1 MSLIVTLDVETTGLK
16 AERDS
21 IIQFSAIKT
30 DESMEYKDILDIYI
44 QCGHH
49 IPEYITN
56 INHISDETL
65 REMGISQKEA
75 IHRIMTFCDG
85 CNTVM
90 GHNVTF
96 DLKFLNALFQKNGI
110 PEMEFLRVIDTLTIA
125 KKKVEGSHKLEVLAK
140 QVGFNSNK
148 FHNSLEDV
156 KATIE
161 VYKWLQAL

>member
-1 MSLIVTLDVETTGLK
+1 MSIVVTLDVETTGLNPQK
-16 AERDS
+16 ED

-30 DESMEYKDILDIYI
+30 DENMEYKDILDIYI
-44 QCGHH
+44 QCGYHVPEH
-49 IPEYITN
+49 ITK

-65 REMGISQKEA
+65 REKGISQKEA
-75 IHRIMTFCDG
+75 VRQIMNFCNG

-125 KKKVEGSHKLEVLAK
+125 KKKVEGSHKLEVLAE
-140 QVGFNSNK
+140 QAGFYGK

-161 VYKWLQAL
+161 VYKWLQTI

>member
-1 MSLIVTLDVETTGLK
+1 MSLIVTLDVETTGLN

-30 DESMEYKDILDIYI
+30 DENMENIDILDIYI
-44 QCGHH
+44 QCEHP
-49 IPEYITN
+49 IPDYITK

-65 REMGISQKEA
+65 REKGISQKEA
-75 IHRIMTFCDG
+75 ICLIRDFCCG

-110 PEMEFLRVIDTLTIA
+110 PEMDFLRVIDTLA
-125 KKKVEGSHKLEVLAK
+125 MARNKVEGSHKLEVLAK
-140 QVGFNSNK
+140 QAGFDGE

-161 VYKWLQAL
+161 VYKWLQTL